1 MSQTKEKLLDIFYFE
16 TSQDI
21 TFYST
26 FNDNKITLLK
36 NAYTFTIFQ
45 NIKDKY
51 NFISLVWESQGLEA
65 KPLPY
70 KIKI

>member
-1 MSQTKEKLLDIFYFE
+1 MSKTKEKLLDIFYFE
-16 TSQDI
+16 TDKDI

-26 FNDNKITLLK
+26 FNNNKITLLK
-36 NAYTFTIFQ
+36 NAYTFAMFQ
-45 NIKDKY
+45 KEKNKY
-51 NFISLVWESQGLEA
+51 NFISLIWESQGLEA